1 MYLVIAST
9 NYVRTGINDMPTFL
23 SLSLSLSL
31 SLCTKDL
38 RGNYRVGN
46 ANACEKA
53 MKEVT

>member
-9 NYVRTGINDMPTFL
+9 NYVRTGINDMPT
-23 SLSLSLSL
+23 SLSL

-38 RGNYRVGN
+38 SGNYRVGN

>member
-23 SLSLSLSL
+23 SLSLSL
-31 SLCTKDL
+31 CTKDL

-46 ANACEKA
+46 ANAWEKA